1 MSSHRYLGVSALVGA
16 LVLPAAAAAQVGR
29 TDVPAASARMPVERF
44 EIGPSPISLIAD
56 VRPGEYLGVT
66 GPRSAWLG
74 TETGPAELWVH
85 PLKVATDFQLHFQT
99 PRYREPVR
107 GVDVA
112 QRVEVRPEA
121 TTITYSH
128 MTFTVKQHI
137 IAPRDEAG
145 LLVLLEVETF
155 VPMEVV
161 VQFKPVLQYMWP
173 GSFGGQYIFWDDA
186 HSAFVLSESVQER
199 NAVIGT
205 SWPSQGEAHP
215 AHLGQRPGPVRR

>member
-1 MSSHRYLGVSALVGA
+1 MNARRILGVSAVIAA
-16 LVLPAAAAAQVGR
+16 LVPLSVLAQTGR

-44 EIGPSPISLIAD
+44 DVTPSPISLVAD

-74 TETGPAELWVH
+74 IETGPAELWVH

-99 PRYREPVR
+99 PQYREPVR

-112 QRVEVRPEA
+112 QSIEVRPEA
-121 TTITYSH
+121 TTLTYSH
-128 MTFTVKQHI
+128 MAFTVKQHI

-155 VPMEVV
+155 VPLELV

-173 GSFGGQYIFWDDA
+173 GSFGGQYVFWDDG
-186 HSAFVLSESVQER
+186 HDAFVLSEKPQ
-199 NAVIGT
+199 
-205 SWPSQGEAHP
+205 
-215 AHLGQRPGPVRR
+215 